1 MNFFGAFTQTE
12 LASMVGP
19 VRPQQPS
26 ADEAREV
33 FARAAWSGIVEPG
46 DRVAGML
53 WSTLGVQQSLESVI
67 SDEAPAR
74 MAARISE
81 TLGSESGQGDAS
93 LAEVIGEAFTRWLPR
108 LSASEASA
116 HLERAARLRVSFTI
130 PGDEHWPTQL
140 DDLGAH
146 RPAGLWLRGDSG
158 ALGSTRRSVSV
169 VGARASTGYGEHVTM
184 EIVAGLCDRGFAI
197 VSGAAYGIDGMAHR
211 AALASDAT
219 TVAVL
224 AGGVD
229 RLYPSGHDTLL
240 KRIIETGVVVS
251 ELPCGWAPTRWRFLQ
266 RNRLIAAL
274 GQATAVMEA
283 GWRSGSLNTA
293 HHALTLERPVG
304 VVPGPITSASSAG
317 CHRLLRETPSVC
329 VTSAEEV
336 AQLVGGGHGTGE
348 AVATN
353 ASSAGG
359 DSADSS
365 LTDIHPF
372 AVRVVDAL
380 SERSARRPEKIARDS
395 GLSVDQATAILG
407 LLHMSGVVT
416 ERSTGWVRKTLAVST
431 SS

>member
-1 MNFFGAFTQTE
+1 MNAFGAFTQTE
-12 LASMVGP
+12 LVSMVGP
-19 VRPQQPS
+19 VRAEQPS
-26 ADEAREV
+26 ADEASEV

-53 WSTLGVQQSLESVI
+53 WSALGVQRSLESVI
-67 SDEAPAR
+67 SDEDPVR
-74 MAARISE
+74 VAARIGE
-81 TLGSESGQGDAS
+81 ALGTESGEDNAH
-93 LAEVIGEAFTRWLPR
+93 LAEVIGDAVNRWRPR

-130 PGDEHWPTQL
+130 PGDEHWPIQL

-146 RPAGLWLRGDSG
+146 RPAGLWLRGESV

-293 HHALTLERPVG
+293 HHALSLERPVG
-304 VVPGPITSASSAG
+304 AVPGPVTSASSAG

-336 AQLVGGGHGTGE
+336 AQLVVGTHGLEASVAANPSSGGP
-348 AVATN
+348 
-353 ASSAGG
+353 
-359 DSADSS
+359 SADAS
-365 LTDIHPF
+365 LADIHPF
-372 AVRVVDAL
+372 AVRVMDAL
-380 SERSARRPEKIARDS
+380 SERSARTREKIARES
-395 GLSVDQATAILG
+395 GLSVDQTTAILG
-407 LLHMSGVVT
+407 LLHMSGAVS
-416 ERSTGWVRKTLAVST
+416 ERANGWVRKSLVATP

>member
-1 MNFFGAFTQTE
+1 MKSFGAFSETE
-12 LASMVGP
+12 LAHMVGA
-19 VRPQQPS
+19 VRAEQPTAES
-26 ADEAREV
+26 ACQV

-53 WSTLGVQQSLESVI
+53 WSAVGHHQSLECLI
-67 SDEAPAR
+67 SDETPQRVATRVAER
-74 MAARISE
+74 
-81 TLGSESGQGDAS
+81 LGSDSGEGDET
-93 LAEVIGEAFTRWLPR
+93 LAEVIAEAFTRWRPR

-116 HLERAARLRVSFTI
+116 HLERAARLGVSFTI
-130 PGDEHWPTQL
+130 PGDEHWPRQL

-146 RPAGLWLRGDSG
+146 RPAGLWFRGSSA
-158 ALGSTRRSVSV
+158 ALGSTQKSVSV

-184 EIVAGLCDRGFAI
+184 EIVAGLCDRGYAI

-211 AALASDAT
+211 TALASEGT

-240 KRIIETGVVVS
+240 KRIIDVGIVVS

-293 HHALTLERPVG
+293 HHALALERPVG
-304 VVPGPITSASSAG
+304 AVPGPVTSASSAG
-317 CHRLLRETPSVC
+317 CHRLLRETPAVC

-336 AQLVGGGHGTGE
+336 AQLLASPLGTG
-348 AVATN
+348 ATIPTN
-353 ASSAGG
+353 PSSNKHPAEV
-359 DSADSS
+359 S
-365 LTDIHPF
+365 LEDIHPF

-380 SERSARRPEKIARDS
+380 SERSARAPEKIARES
-395 GLSVDQATAILG
+395 GLSVEQTTAILG
-407 LLHMSGVVT
+407 LLNMSGLVS
-416 ERSTGWVRKTLAVST
+416 ERATGWVRKTLAQSP
-431 SS
+431 SL

>member
-1 MNFFGAFTQTE
+1 VNTFATFTQTE
-12 LASMVGP
+12 LVSMVGP
-19 VRPQQPS
+19 VRAGQPS
-26 ADEAREV
+26 ADEATEV

-53 WSTLGVQQSLESVI
+53 WSALGVQQSLDSVI
-67 SDEAPAR
+67 SDEAPER
-74 MAARISE
+74 VAARIGE
-81 TLGSESGQGDAS
+81 RLGGESAEGDAN
-93 LAEVIGEAFTRWLPR
+93 LTELIGEALGRWRPR

-146 RPAGLWLRGDSG
+146 RPAGLWFRGDSA
-158 ALGSTRRSVSV
+158 ALGATRKSVSV

-211 AALASDAT
+211 AALASEAT

-293 HHALTLERPVG
+293 HHALSLDRPVG
-304 VVPGPITSASSAG
+304 AVPGPVTSASSAG
-317 CHRLLRETPSVC
+317 CHRLLRDTPSVC

-336 AQLVGGGHGTGE
+336 AQLVGGDHGTGE
-348 AVATN
+348 GIATN
-353 ASSAGG
+353 TSSGG

-365 LTDIHPF
+365 LADIHPF
-372 AVRVVDAL
+372 AVRVMDTL
-380 SERSARRPEKIARDS
+380 SERSARTPEKIARDS
-395 GLSVDQATAILG
+395 GLSVDQTTAILG
-407 LLHMSGVVT
+407 LLHMSGVVS
-416 ERSTGWVRKTLAVST
+416 ERAAGWVRKTTAVS
-431 SS
+431 S